1 MIKFKGGEMMK
12 KKTTQEQDAEIIQ
25 LYINGM
31 SSYKIANYFNNEF
44 SRATV
49 DNILYRYNITKN
61 DRKENIEY
69 YPYKGN
75 SKTNIEQEKEI
86 INLYLSGMSQE
97 TISNYYNGYFAK
109 GTIRNILRKNNIQS
123 RNRSAQHKDIFN
135 EEYFS
140 IINHQNKAYYI
151 GLLLTDGSISLREH
165 SEPTVRIELN
175 KRDKYII
182 EQFKNE
188 LQSNNK
194 IADTKKDCV
203 SFRVTSQT
211 MVNDLEKYYVI
222 PQKTK
227 LTQLPV
233 LEEKYMP
240 HLIRGILDGDGW
252 VYRQSSKK
260 VYFGFCG
267 SELLMAQIRD
277 YLHQTLNLYPVKI
290 GLYENKIPQILYGS
304 KHDVKAF
311 YEFIY
316 KDAEIYMN
324 RKKDKFVV

>member
-1 MIKFKGGEMMK
+1 
-12 KKTTQEQDAEIIQ
+12 
-25 LYINGM
+25 
-31 SSYKIANYFNNEF
+31 
-44 SRATV
+44 
-49 DNILYRYNITKN
+49 
-61 DRKENIEY
+61 
-69 YPYKGN
+69 
-75 SKTNIEQEKEI
+75 
-86 INLYLSGMSQE
+86 
-97 TISNYYNGYFAK
+97 
-109 GTIRNILRKNNIQS
+109 
-123 RNRSAQHKDIFN
+123 
-135 EEYFS
+135 
-140 IINHQNKAYYI
+140 
-151 GLLLTDGSISLREH
+151 LLLTDGSISLREH

-211 MVNDLEKYYVI
+211 MVNDLEKYYVV

-227 LTQLPV
+227 LTQLPI
-233 LEEKYMP
+233 LEEKYMS

-252 VYRQSSKK
+252 VSGRLTKGKRSP
-260 VYFGFCG
+260 FGFCG
-267 SELLMAQIRD
+267 SELLMIQIRD

-304 KHDVKAF
+304 KHDTKAF
-311 YEFIY
+311 YDFIY
-316 KDAEIYMN
+316 QDAEIYMK